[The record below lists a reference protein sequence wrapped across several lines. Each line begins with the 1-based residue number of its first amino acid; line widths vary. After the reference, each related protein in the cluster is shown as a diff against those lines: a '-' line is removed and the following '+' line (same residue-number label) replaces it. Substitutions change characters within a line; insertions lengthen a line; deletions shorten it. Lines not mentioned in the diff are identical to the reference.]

1 MGVSLRGIVEGIVE
15 DSSESDGLPPGSGA
29 DIFNNTFYCTG
40 LNLLFSSFLNLT
52 LSEIEMYKLQL
63 NSLPS
68 QHSSMATAVGVRI
81 LQLSLV
87 RCAVRDLYSEQTK
100 LKLLTS
106 YFFLLW
112 LITDWPGQCFIGSFD
127 TESFTVTNISH

>member
-68 QHSSMATAVGVRI
+68 QHGSIHSSRSQNITVEFSAR
-81 LQLSLV
+81 
-87 RCAVRDLYSEQTK
+87 SEICIASRQ
-100 LKLLTS
+100 
-106 YFFLLW
+106 
-112 LITDWPGQCFIGSFD
+112 
-127 TESFTVTNISH
+127 N